1 MIDLQFGGFALNT
14 KSIIAA
20 CIAACTVTA
29 PAFADDSADRSI
41 APTVTVGFK
50 FGADAKAKSA
60 LQFAAHFDV
69 RTQLLHPDVLRAA
82 MAGDDS
88 VDVEGA
94 MRGTSLMTLFDLTTT
109 RNGVLGAESLGHSWL
124 GR

>member
-1 MIDLQFGGFALNT
+1 MAI

-20 CIAACTVTA
+20 CIACTTAA

-41 APTVTVGFK
+41 TPTITVGFK

-60 LQFAAHFDV
+60 LQFAAQFDV
-69 RTQLLHPDVLRAA
+69 RSQFLHPDTLRAA

-88 VDVEGA
+88 VDVDGA
-94 MRGTSLMTLFDLTTT
+94 MKGTSLVTLFDLTTT
-109 RNGVLGAESLGHSWL
+109 RHGVLGAQSLGHSWIA
-124 GR
+124 R